1 MIVSKYALGKRAY
14 GISDRSGFRYRL
26 DRMKKEWTGMLVGFD
41 EYEPKHPQ
49 LGPFRKFSDPQAL
62 KDPRPDRV
70 EPVVVYVDTPLLSE
84 KTFIPTRV
92 FAIVGQVTVTT
103 T

>member
-1 MIVSKYALGKRAY
+1 MARYAAGKRAY

-26 DRMKKEWTGMLVGFD
+26 NRMRKEWTGMLVGSD
-41 EYEPKHPQ
+41 EYEPKQPQ
-49 LGPFRKFSDPQAL
+49 LGPFRKVTDPQAL
-62 KDPRPDRV
+62 KDSRPDRV
-70 EPVVVYVDTPLLSE
+70 EPVVVYVDRPLLSE
-84 KTFIPTRV
+84 KTFTPIRV

>member
-1 MIVSKYALGKRAY
+1 
-14 GISDRSGFRYRL
+14 
-26 DRMKKEWTGMLVGFD
+26 MLVGSD
-41 EYEPKHPQ
+41 EYEPKQPQ
-49 LGPFRKFSDPQAL
+49 LGPFRKVTDPEAL

-84 KTFIPTRV
+84 KTFTPIRA
-92 FAIVGQVTVTT
+92 FAVVGQVTVTT